1 MLIRKPYTISLLLAG
16 IVFSFGCSAAP
27 SPAELSAPDDEA
39 LVLNLTDYWK
49 LANKRQAG
57 NEHVLQYL
65 PTGADPRN
73 PSEMITV
80 TTVSGIHPD
89 KDAKTYMIQVR
100 NAMESAKELAS
111 FSWQMV
117 KSTAEDSSCEYTFTG
132 HSKIPDQ
139 LEIMRVIRGAG
150 EIHSIIYHFGKANVP
165 KAEKDRAW
173 AIVNAVKLAPASTQ

>member
-1 MLIRKPYTISLLLAG
+1 
-16 IVFSFGCSAAP
+16 
-27 SPAELSAPDDEA
+27 
-39 LVLNLTDYWK
+39 
-49 LANKRQAG
+49 
-57 NEHVLQYL
+57 
-65 PTGADPRN
+65 
-73 PSEMITV
+73 
-80 TTVSGIHPD
+80 
-89 KDAKTYMIQVR
+89 
-100 NAMESAKELAS
+100 MESAKELAS

>member
-1 MLIRKPYTISLLLAG
+1 
-16 IVFSFGCSAAP
+16 
-27 SPAELSAPDDEA
+27 
-39 LVLNLTDYWK
+39 
-49 LANKRQAG
+49 
-57 NEHVLQYL
+57 
-65 PTGADPRN
+65 
-73 PSEMITV
+73 MITV